1 MGAIAALL
9 ALGGIV
15 ALAAY
20 SAGNEEAAPS
30 SGHPPAGAPPAF
42 PPPPGAPS
50 GVRSAPPAEPSATPG
65 PSPAAAPSPTPTSHA
80 PEGAD
85 PYAAT
90 PVPSH
95 CPSGLDRAD
104 PTARALCGPGGA
116 DASAPVVPTSTATNA
131 PPDLVERVRAFMASD
146 PSPEQIE
153 ELAMQ
158 LERAGLPDAAR
169 QLRGV
174 AAVRRQERARA
185 PSPSP
190 PPSPGPSSPARSDSR
205 TPAPSSSSATDS
217 ASSSR
222 PGGGGEPQSGR
233 QLAAETAR
241 ALRDRL
247 SELQRLTREFQEAAN
262 IEADGLYGPMTR
274 AALTYWSGRT
284 APRPWVGS
292 GSPRYRGLVSVER
305 GSGSPAAEHAERT
318 ARALFR
324 ALLDPEGPAKPILER
339 FQRTVGL
346 TVDGKYGSQTRAA
359 LGRLGVANPPK
370 AFRRARRRASRG
382 SGGGGSSRRRSG

>member
-30 SGHPPAGAPPAF
+30 SGPPAGAPSAF

-50 GVRSAPPAEPSATPG
+50 GARPTPLAEPFATPG
-65 PSPAAAPSPTPTSHA
+65 PSPAAAPSPTTPTSH
-80 PEGAD
+80 EGPD

-104 PTARALCGPGGA
+104 PTARALCGPGGGA
-116 DASAPVVPTSTATNA
+116 DASAPVVPTSAATNA

-153 ELAMQ
+153 ELATQ
-158 LERAGLPDAAR
+158 LERAGLRDAAR
-169 QLRGV
+169 QLREV
-174 AAVRRQERARA
+174 AAVRRQEGARA
-185 PSPSP
+185 PSP
-190 PPSPGPSSPARSDSR
+190 PSPDPSSPARSDSR
-205 TPAPSSSSATDS
+205 TPAPSSSSATES

-222 PGGGGEPQSGR
+222 PGDGGEPQSGR

-247 SELQRLTREFQEAAN
+247 SELQRLTRAFQEAAN
-262 IEADGLYGPMTR
+262 VAVDGLYGPMTR
-274 AALTYWSGRT
+274 AALTYWSGRA

-292 GSPRYRGLVSVER
+292 GSPRYRGLRSVER

-324 ALLDPEGPAKPILER
+324 ALLDPEGPAKPIVER

-346 TVDGKYGSQTRAA
+346 TVDGKYGAQTRAA

-370 AFRRARRRASRG
+370 AFRRMRRRRANRG
-382 SGGGGSSRRRSG
+382 SGRGGSSRRRSG